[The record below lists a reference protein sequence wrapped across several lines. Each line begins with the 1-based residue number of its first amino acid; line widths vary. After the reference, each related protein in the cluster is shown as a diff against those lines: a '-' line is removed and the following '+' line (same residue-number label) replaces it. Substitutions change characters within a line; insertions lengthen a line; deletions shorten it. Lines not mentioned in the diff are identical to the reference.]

1 MRNILARMLREARG
15 SPANVARGA
24 LGISSETCADNASAR
39 LTATSIPPAL
49 ILRAVAN
56 SRNSLPLSSRLRTKT
71 GSAQS
76 DRPHLRL
83 PVSGLLWFTQTPSVP
98 FLTPVSS
105 ISGAKSGNKSG
116 VTGMTPGETGQV
128 TPSNPQCAGLPVS
141 DPPDSVRHAYPLADG

>member
-1 MRNILARMLREARG
+1 MRNILARMFREARG

-71 GSAQS
+71 GIAKGS
-76 DRPHLRL
+76 RVHFRL
-83 PVSGLLWFTQTPSVP
+83 SVSGLLWFTQTPPVR

-105 ISGAKSGNKSG
+105 TSGAKSGIKSG
-116 VTGMTPGETGQV
+116 ITGTTPGETGQV
-128 TPSNPQCAGLPVS
+128 TPPNPQCAGLLVS
-141 DPPDSVRHAYPLADG
+141 DPPDRVRHAYPPTDG